1 MKKQIFI
8 FALALL
14 ILILSVSAWIGIQKI
29 KDFSTTDGSAANEE
43 VAENKEVVA
52 AETPDTETAKK
63 KTIVRNK
70 NFEERVAA
78 GEVFFASGNFKK
90 AESEFIA
97 AAALEP
103 GEVTPLLRLATT
115 QIKLG
120 KFEAARDNLDAAEKL
135 DAVHPE
141 IFILRGQIFLAKK
154 DFAEAE
160 KEFGKAGADGRFWQ
174 GTMRTFYDKTAEAKK
189 LFGQSSDPRAA
200 KFLDAFAEYEQFP
213 DSPKTHLDTLVARVF
228 IEIGQYQLAI
238 AKLKPVLADDAD
250 YRDAWLLFGYAKFAI
265 EEFDLAR
272 QAWQTAFSLD
282 PTHPESQYFL
292 GLVNFELGIFAE
304 AEKYFLLARAN
315 KFESDE
321 LETKLIE
328 TYLAEGKYR
337 AAADLLA
344 AKLENDPDTAIDD
357 FTKPI
362 SLYLEKVGDGGTAWS
377 LASLGLERFPDEPL
391 AYNLAGWVSL
401 SNNYLVEAYNQL
413 KTAIALD
420 ENLAWPYFNFGK
432 YFEKMG
438 DREAALDAYR
448 KAFEIDADG
457 EVGVFA
463 AQNYNRLLEEINP
476 NSNE

>member
-8 FALALL
+8 FATALF
-14 ILILSVSAWIGIQKI
+14 ILILAVSAWIGIQKI
-29 KDFSTTDGSAANEE
+29 KNLGETEEPAANAELVDSGNPVAEVKIAE
-43 VAENKEVVA
+43 VAKE
-52 AETPDTETAKK
+52 
-63 KTIVRNK
+63 KTIPRNK
-70 NFEERVAA
+70 NFDERLTA
-78 GEVFFASGNFKK
+78 GENFFASGNFEN
-90 AESEFIA
+90 AEGEFIA

-103 GEVTPLLRLATT
+103 GEITPLLRLATT
-115 QIKLG
+115 QIKIG
-120 KFEAARDNLDAAEKL
+120 KFDPARGNLDAAEKL

-141 IFILRGQIFLAKK
+141 IFLLRGQIFLAKK
-154 DFAEAE
+154 NFADAE
-160 KEFGKAGADGRFWQ
+160 KEFGKAGADGKFWQ
-174 GTMRTFYDKTAEAKK
+174 GAMRAFYDKTKEAKK
-189 LFGQSSDPRAA
+189 LFEQSSDPRAG
-200 KFLDAFAEYEQFP
+200 KFLTVFAEYEQFP
-213 DSPKTHLDTLVARVF
+213 DSPKTHLDTLLAYAF

-238 AKLKPVLADDAD
+238 AKLKPVLADDAN
-250 YRDAWLLFGYAKFAI
+250 YRDAWLLFGYAEFAI

-272 QAWQTAFSLD
+272 QSWQTAFSLD

-292 GLVNFELGIFAE
+292 GLANFELENFAE

-315 KFESDE
+315 KFEAIE
-321 LETKLIE
+321 LEQKLIE

-344 AKLENDPDTAIDD
+344 AKLESDPDTAIDD
-357 FTKPI
+357 FTRPI
-362 SLYLEKVGDGGTAWS
+362 SLYLEKIGDGGTAWS
-377 LASLGLERFPDEPL
+377 LASIGLERFPDEPL

-413 KTAIALD
+413 KIAISLD

-438 DREAALDAYR
+438 DRDAALGAYG
-448 KAFEIDADG
+448 KAFEIDPEG

-476 NSNE
+476 TSNE